1 MLKPGKMNE
10 IAEQML
16 CTQLQMIALQEVRWK
31 GHGQIKKETYSLY
44 YSCSEQATGHFGTG
58 FIVKKEI
65 EKNIMSFTPINEK
78 TCTIRLKGKFHNI
91 TLINV
96 HAPTEEKTE
105 EEKDKMIFKEH
116 KIEYQSMIL
125 Y

>member
-1 MLKPGKMNE
+1 MNE
-10 IAEQML
+10 IAEHML
-16 CTQLQMIALQEVRWK
+16 CTQLQIIAVQEIRWK
-31 GHGQIKKETYSLY
+31 GHGQIKKNIYSLY

-96 HAPTEEKTE
+96 HALTKEKT
-105 EEKDKMIFKEH
+105 
-116 KIEYQSMIL
+116 
-125 Y
+125 